1 MSKELQLHEQPRP
14 TKLAKLDVLSRAERK
29 RIDLGDLGLPMAG
42 YRSHRQ
48 RLLAASRTISA
59 AYMNVG
65 VPNGG
70 CRFAKL
76 LERLA
81 KSFS

>member
-1 MSKELQLHEQPRP
+1 MSKELQLHKQPRP

-65 VPNGG
+65 VLKWGLPI
-70 CRFAKL
+70 RQAT
-76 LERLA
+76 
-81 KSFS
+81 